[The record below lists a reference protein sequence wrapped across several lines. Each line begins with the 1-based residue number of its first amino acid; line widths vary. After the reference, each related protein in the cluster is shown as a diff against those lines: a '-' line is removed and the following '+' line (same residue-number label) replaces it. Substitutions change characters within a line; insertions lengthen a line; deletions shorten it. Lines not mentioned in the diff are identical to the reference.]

1 MIPGDIQ
8 PALRRASVLIAG
20 FSLFISIVDAVAQPR
35 YGGMTVRDAFPD
47 ERVARM
53 VEAASRGDLAGV
65 DTQLRAGANPNY
77 VGADGTSPL
86 LWVLV
91 ENRRARDLTGAEHLL
106 KAGANPNYRDEK
118 REASAMALAAGGDSP
133 QILELLLKY
142 KGDPNLI
149 GPRGEPLLHIA
160 AGEFRKENID
170 LLLKYGADI
179 NMHETT
185 GTTAA
190 QTAVRLGRFDIAAHL
205 LDKGLNYNLEGL
217 ARSAEAR
224 RVPPNSEAQH
234 WKDKVIEML
243 KERGVKFPA
252 FVPRP
257 FPR

>member
-1 MIPGDIQ
+1 MKARQLLCIPLGLGILL
-8 PALRRASVLIAG
+8 AMSVSYAET
-20 FSLFISIVDAVAQPR
+20 R
-35 YGGMTVRDAFPD
+35 YGGLTVREAFRD
-47 ERVARM
+47 ERVAHM
-53 VEAASRGDLAGV
+53 VEAASRGDLGAV
-65 DTQLRAGANPNY
+65 DAQIRAGADVNY
-77 VGADGTSPL
+77 MGTDGISPL

-91 ENRRARDLTGAEHLL
+91 EGRHAHNLKGAEHLL

-118 REASAMALAAGGDSP
+118 RKASAMALAAGGDSP

-170 LLLKYGADI
+170 LLLKHGADI
-179 NMHETT
+179 NMHEST

-190 QTAVRLGRFDIAAHL
+190 QTAVRLGRFDITAYL
-205 LDKGLNYNLEGL
+205 LEKGLSYNLEGL
-217 ARSAEAR
+217 AKSVEAR
-224 RVPPNSEAQH
+224 RVPPNSEAQR

-252 FVPRP
+252 FTPRGITP
-257 FPR
+257 